1 MNSADVSI
9 YCALRARSS
18 LSASS
23 SSTVVVRTA
32 SASGPPMTSPAMAH
46 CHNGRVDRLRTD
58 RARDRAIPTSPPRQL
73 AASYRRP
80 VKVSRRSSQ
89 IARRASASAPPC
101 KVAARHHKCAPVS
114 PADKAKDMFCAANAD
129 GLGRLAA
136 NTSVAIPQAP
146 KTRTRRSAA
155 AHDRCSRS
163 RARARETV
171 VVLPPAR
178 SGAAAEGGGIPGP
191 RLGRTRENAREA

>member
-1 MNSADVSI
+1 MVQAMNSADVSI

-32 SASGPPMTSPAMAH
+32 STSGPPMTSPATAH
-46 CHNGRVDRLRTD
+46 CHNGRVGRLRTD
-58 RARDRAIPTSPPRQL
+58 RVRERAITTRPPRQL

-80 VKVSRRSSQ
+80 VTVSRRPSQ
-89 IARRASASAPPC
+89 IARRASASAPTC
-101 KVAARHHKCAPVS
+101 KVSARHHKCAPVS
-114 PADKAKDMFCAANAD
+114 PADKARDVFCAANAD

-136 NTSVAIPQAP
+136 YTTVAAPQAP
-146 KTRTRRSAA
+146 KTRTRRTAA

-163 RARARETV
+163 RAWARETV
-171 VVLPPAR
+171 VVR
-178 SGAAAEGGGIPGP
+178 SKAAVEGGCIPGS
-191 RLGRTRENAREA
+191 RTGKTRENTREA